1 MSHQGKVAIV
11 TGGGGGFGTE
21 ISKQLAAKGA
31 KVAVVDIV
39 GDNARRT
46 ADEIGDAAIALEADI
61 GKAGPVQEVIAA
73 TVKAFGGLDI
83 IVNNAG
89 LSYKPVRIVNMDE
102 ELYDR
107 VFDANLK
114 SIFHFT
120 KYGVPELD
128 KRGGGSIVN
137 ISSTSGVRP
146 RAGNTVYATSKA
158 AAIAFT
164 KSSAL
169 ELARQKIRVN
179 TVLPVASMTPMLTGM
194 FEDDDGGRIAAMEAG
209 IPLGR
214 LGQPRDIAAGVMF
227 FLSDVAEFIT
237 GVALPVDGGWT
248 AG

>member
-1 MSHQGKVAIV
+1 MSYQDKVAIV

-39 GDNARRT
+39 GDNARRV
-46 ADEIGDAAIALEADI
+46 AGEIGDAAIALHADI

-89 LSYKPVRIVNMDE
+89 LSYKPVKIVNMDE

-128 KRGGGSIVN
+128 KRGGGAIVN
-137 ISSTSGVRP
+137 IASTSGVRP

-169 ELARQKIRVN
+169 ELAGQKIRVN
-179 TVLPVASMTPMLTGM
+179 TILPVASMTPMLTGM
-194 FEDDDGGRIAAMEAG
+194 FADDDGGRIAAMEAG

-227 FLSDVAEFIT
+227 LLSDEAEFIT

>member
-1 MSHQGKVAIV
+1 MSLEGKVAIV

-21 ISKQLAAKGA
+21 ISKRLVAVGA
-31 KVAVVDIV
+31 KVVVVDIV

-46 ADEIGDAAIALEADI
+46 ADALGDAAIAMEADI
-61 GKAGPVQEVIAA
+61 GKAGPVKEVITA

-89 LSYKPVRIVNMDE
+89 LSYRPVRVVDMDE
-102 ELYDR
+102 SLYDR
-107 VFDANLK
+107 VFEANVK

-137 ISSTSGVRP
+137 IASTSAVKP

-164 KSSAL
+164 KASAL
-169 ELARQKIRVN
+169 ELAKQKIRVN
-179 TVLPVASMTPMLTGM
+179 TILPVASLTPMLTGM
-194 FEDDDGGRIAAMEAG
+194 FEGDNSSRIEAMEAG

-214 LGQPRDIAAGVMF
+214 LGQPKDIAAGVMF
-227 FLSDVAEFIT
+227 FLSDEADFIT

-248 AG
+248 AS